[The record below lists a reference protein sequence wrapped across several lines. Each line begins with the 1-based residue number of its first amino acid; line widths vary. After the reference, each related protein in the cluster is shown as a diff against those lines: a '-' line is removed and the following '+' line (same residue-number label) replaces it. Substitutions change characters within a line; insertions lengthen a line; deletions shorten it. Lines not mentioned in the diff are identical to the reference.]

1 METVNG
7 KLITQELKQIDQL
20 TQKNEKINQ
29 RFESLE
35 SQLIAMSKQDYTQ
48 YLENISL
55 EVSSHK
61 SSLQKL
67 DQKIGF
73 LEDLISRQAKQVF
86 FFKLSLFVVLIGF
99 GFMFCINDQP
109 THEKAKPKKKAESLE
124 LVKPKSRNRLF
135 IDI

>member
-7 KLITQELKQIDQL
+7 KLITQELKQFDEL

-35 SQLIAMSKQDYTQ
+35 AQLITMSKQDYTQ
-48 YLENISL
+48 YLETISQ
-55 EVSSHK
+55 EVDSHK

-73 LEDLISRQAKQVF
+73 LEDSISRQAKQVL
-86 FFKLSLFVVLIGF
+86 FFKLSLVFVLLGF
-99 GFMFCINDQP
+99 GFTFFTNNQP
-109 THEKAKPKKKAESLE
+109 QYEKAKPKKKTESLE
-124 LVKPKSRNRLF
+124 LVKPKSRDRLF